1 MYASEMTSI
10 GNYIS
15 AYAMARVGF
24 IFIHAH
30 LFG

>member
-15 AYAMARVGF
+15 AYAMARALAS
-24 IFIHAH
+24 FIHAH